1 MRNVNWK
8 SVLQKTVIYLIVG
21 FGAILMLLPFIWMVS
36 SSLQTPH
43 QVNLR
48 PPIWVPIPPQWSNF
62 QRILDYA
69 PYFPRYFVNN
79 IIVAVVGTFLEVTT
93 AILAAFAFSRLRF
106 WGRDV
111 VFYILLATM
120 MVPGEIMLIPNFLTI
135 VNLGWLDTFRALI
148 IPWSASVLSIFL
160 LRQFFLAIPDQLSY
174 AAKVDGC
181 KDFRFLWSI
190 MVPLARPALVTISL
204 LSVISGWNAFLWPL
218 IVTNSHSMRTL
229 PLGLALFRG
238 EAGTFFELLMAA
250 SVVVVLPMVILFIIM
265 QKHIVAGVSRSGL
278 KG

>member
-1 MRNVNWK
+1 MK
-8 SVLQKTVIYLIVG
+8 SNLSKAAIYAIIGL
-21 FGAILMLLPFIWMVS
+21 GAVLMLVPFMWMVS
-36 SSLQTPH
+36 SSLQTSH
-43 QVNLR
+43 QVSMR
-48 PPIWVPIPPQWSNF
+48 PPVWIPLPPQWVNY
-62 QRILDYA
+62 QRILHYA

-79 IIVAVVGTFLEVTT
+79 IIVATIGTLLELLT

-106 WGRDV
+106 WGRDI

-135 VNLGWLDTFRALI
+135 VRLGWMDTYQALI
-148 IPWSASVLSIFL
+148 MPWAASILSIFL
-160 LRQFFLAIPDQLSY
+160 LRQFFLSIPEQLSY

-181 KDFRFLWSI
+181 KNFRFLWSI
-190 MVPLARPALVTISL
+190 MVPLARPALVTIAL
-204 LSVISGWNAFLWPL
+204 LAVISSWNAFLWPL
-218 IVTNSHSMRTL
+218 IVTNSPQMRTL

>member
-1 MRNVNWK
+1 MKHTLSRVA
-8 SVLQKTVIYLIVG
+8 IYLIVG
-21 FGAILMLLPFIWMVS
+21 FGALLMLVPFIWMLS
-36 SSLQTPH
+36 SSLQTSH

-48 PPIWVPIPPQWSNF
+48 PPVWIPIPPQWENYG
-62 QRILDYA
+62 RILHYA

-79 IIVAVVGTFLEVTT
+79 IIVATIGTLLELATS
-93 AILAAFAFSRLRF
+93 ILAAFAFSRLRF

-111 VFYILLATM
+111 VFYVLLATM
-120 MVPGEIMLIPNFLTI
+120 MVPSEIMLIPNFLTI
-135 VNLGWLDTFRALI
+135 VRFGWLDTYQALI
-148 IPWSASVLSIFL
+148 MPWSASILSIFL
-160 LRQFFLAIPDQLSY
+160 LRQFFLAIPEQLSY

-181 KDFRFLWSI
+181 RNFRYMWSI
-190 MVPLARPALVTISL
+190 MVPLARPALVTIAL
-204 LSVISGWNAFLWPL
+204 LAVISSWNAFLWPL

>member
-1 MRNVNWK
+1 MKQIVYK
-8 SVLQKTVIYLIVG
+8 ILIYLIVG
-21 FGAILMLLPFIWMVS
+21 SGAVLMLVPFIWMLS

-48 PPIWVPIPPQWSNF
+48 PPIWIPIPPQWVNF
-62 QRILDYA
+62 ERILHYA

-79 IIVAVVGTFLEVTT
+79 IIVAFIGTMLEIVT
-93 AILAAFAFSRLRF
+93 AVLAAFAFSRLRF

-135 VNLGWLDTFRALI
+135 VRLEWLDTYRALI
-148 IPWSASVLSIFL
+148 MPWAASILSIFL

-181 KDFRFLWSI
+181 RDFRFLWSI
-190 MVPLARPALVTISL
+190 MVPLARPALVTIAL
-204 LSVISGWNAFLWPL
+204 LAVISSWNAFLWPL
-218 IVTNSHSMRTL
+218 IVTNSPHMRTL

-250 SVVVVLPMVILFIIM
+250 SVVVVLPMVILFVLM